1 MSRKLRALFGMAV
14 SFSAICLA
22 AAPSVEAATLT
33 ARGNEPGWQ
42 IELSDE
48 AITFRTLE
56 GKILTIEPAPQ
67 PTRENGI
74 DIYSATADG
83 GQFTL
88 AVADEA
94 CTDTMTG
101 MPYPKSATVTVDGR
115 KFSGC
120 AGEPASLL
128 HGDWLVKRIAGKDL
142 VAKSEPTLSFGPDGS
157 IHGNGSCNRVFGSFA
172 LTGEELRI
180 SETGASMMMCDQP
193 LMDQEREFLGALE
206 AVRRFEVLP
215 TRQVRLLGKDGQALL
230 DLGK

>member
-14 SFSAICLA
+14 SFLAICLA
-22 AAPSVEAATLT
+22 AAASVEAASLR

-42 IELSDE
+42 IELSDQ

-56 GKILTIEPAPQ
+56 GILTIEPAPQ

-74 DIYSATADG
+74 DTYSATVDG
-83 GQFTL
+83 RQFTL

-94 CTDTMTG
+94 CADTMTG

-115 KFSGC
+115 KFAGC

-180 SETGASMMMCDQP
+180 SDMGASMMMCDQP

-215 TRQVRLLGKDGQALL
+215 TKQLRLLGKDGQTLL